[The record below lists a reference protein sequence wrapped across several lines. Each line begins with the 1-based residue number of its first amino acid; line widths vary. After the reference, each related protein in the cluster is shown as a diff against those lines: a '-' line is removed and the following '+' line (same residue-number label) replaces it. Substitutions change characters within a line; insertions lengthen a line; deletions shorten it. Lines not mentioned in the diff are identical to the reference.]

1 MIKNFAVGFILAM
14 SLVAASAGASTINV
28 QFEGQWVTQ
37 GSGVNFILRGQPVT
51 ASPVNFV
58 ANILFDTAA
67 FLYAPPAIYAYPNP
81 NGMVY
86 YSPPSI
92 YSYVGFN
99 DVAGTTS
106 VFEYGVANPYIANG
120 VAQGANLSLQY
131 ENLEQQ
137 QPDISRPNM
146 IPNERFRFNSNQGS
160 SQRIE
165 GGSANWL
172 NSFMLQSQPVDISSS
187 VIGMQGSA
195 DFKEF
200 FQNAFETNM
209 LFSARFDSYSYVTAP
224 FLNYPTTL
232 QVTGSARITSV
243 TEINAVPE
251 PGTTLLIS
259 IAAMAA
265 LAARCRRMTARV

>member
-58 ANILFDTAA
+58 ANILFDTTA

-172 NSFMLQSQPVDISSS
+172 NSFML
-187 VIGMQGSA
+187 
-195 DFKEF
+195 
-200 FQNAFETNM
+200 
-209 LFSARFDSYSYVTAP
+209 
-224 FLNYPTTL
+224 
-232 QVTGSARITSV
+232 
-243 TEINAVPE
+243 
-251 PGTTLLIS
+251 
-259 IAAMAA
+259 
-265 LAARCRRMTARV
+265 